1 MATPTSYL
9 QSLAYDEA
17 IAFVTSLQSVKAHL
31 SHELQWMGTQVQ
43 QKTMQ
48 LQGIETLLS
57 EALTLGLL
65 TADDMHSTADAGS
78 VTTAA
83 TAPIATA
90 AIAPERALEL
100 PAAADEGTPS
110 IESTDEST
118 DESTEESTEPVAA
131 IASLPAEVTSPSPA
145 TKATQRGKASG
156 FQRFLRSPFRH
167 QALTDAVSDILNRA
181 AAPLST
187 DELMAAL
194 YDGLPQADYQRVKHS
209 LANILSVGRSKGA
222 WKSTGRGRYA
232 GNAATTR

>member
-9 QSLAYDEA
+9 QTLAHDEA

-48 LQGIETLLS
+48 LQGLETLLS

-65 TADDMHSTADAGS
+65 TADDLHSIADAES
-78 VTTAA
+78 VTTDA
-83 TAPIATA
+83 APIATA
-90 AIAPERALEL
+90 AIAPESALKL
-100 PAAADEGTPS
+100 PAAAN
-110 IESTDEST
+110 ESTSPVESRDESR
-118 DESTEESTEPVAA
+118 DESTEPVAA
-131 IASLPAEVTSPSPA
+131 LPVESPSRSPA
-145 TKATQRGKASG
+145 TKATQRGKPSG
-156 FQRFLRSPFRH
+156 FQRFLRSPFRN
-167 QALTDAVSDILNRA
+167 QALTDAVSDILNHA

-187 DELMAAL
+187 DELMTAL

-222 WKSTGRGRYA
+222 WQSIGRGRYA